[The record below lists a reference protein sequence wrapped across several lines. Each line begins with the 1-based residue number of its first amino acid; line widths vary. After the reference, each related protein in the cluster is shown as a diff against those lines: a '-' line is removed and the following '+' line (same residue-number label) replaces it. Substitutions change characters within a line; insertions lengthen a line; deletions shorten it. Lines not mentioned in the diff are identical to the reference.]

1 MTGIYIASTTGRS
14 GKSLLSFSIGVMLQ
28 RAGLRVGYMK
38 PVGRL
43 PQKKDELPGD
53 ADALVVQE
61 ILGQNAPPDV
71 LTPIM
76 IPENLH
82 ALAVREQDST
92 ALDRVA
98 ACYAEI
104 SANKDVTLVSG
115 TGSFPS
121 AGRFADVDG
130 FSLLRRLDLKVLL
143 VERLDRGFGFNYD
156 QLLLLKDILGS
167 CLLGIVLNDVREQ
180 DARDAS
186 SLLCPWLEDR
196 GMPVFAILP
205 HTPDLTAMRVLDIAH
220 GLEGRVVAGSAH
232 SSRMVDDFLIGTM
245 QVDNFMMYLRRR
257 EGCAVI
263 VGGDRA
269 DLQLAALYANSSC
282 IILTGNIPPSE
293 LIRAKAEKL
302 GVTLVVVKDDTY
314 RVAREMARILKSK
327 KIHDLK
333 QIQFGLRLVEQALD
347 LTPLLAFLPGKA
359 LA

>member
-28 RAGLRVGYMK
+28 KAGLHIGYMK

-43 PQKKDELPGD
+43 AQKKDDLIGD

-61 ILGQNAPPDV
+61 ILGQSAPADV
-71 LTPIM
+71 LTPVM

-82 ALAVREQDST
+82 ALAVHEYGGN

-98 ACYAEI
+98 ACYAEL
-104 SANKDVTLVSG
+104 SAGNDVTLVSG
-115 TGSFPS
+115 TGAFPS
-121 AGRFADVDG
+121 SGRFADVDG
-130 FSLLRRLDLKVLL
+130 LTLMRRLDLKVLL
-143 VERLDRGFGFNYD
+143 VERLGRRFGFNYD
-156 QLLLLKDILGS
+156 QLLLLRD
-167 CLLGIVLNDVREQ
+167 LLGPSLLGLVLNDVHEE

-186 SLLCPWLEDR
+186 SLLRPWLE
-196 GMPVFAILP
+196 GHGIPVLGVLP

-232 SSRMVDDFLIGTM
+232 SSRMVGDFLIGTM
-245 QVDNFMMYLRRR
+245 QVDNFMMHLRRR

-263 VGGDRA
+263 VGGDRS
-269 DLQLAALYANSSC
+269 DLQLAALYASSPC

-302 GVTLVVVKDDTY
+302 GVTLVVVKEDTY
-314 RVAREMARILKSK
+314 MVAREMARILKAK
-327 KIHDLK
+327 KIRDLK
-333 QIQFGLRLVEQALD
+333 QIQLGLGLVEQALD
-347 LTPLLAFLPGKA
+347 PTPLFGLIPGKA
-359 LA
+359 LS